1 MLSTL
6 VAKVFPTLRT
16 SIAKAI
22 AESRTLLSGKI
33 NMKFATV
40 LHLDYILGRWRRQN
54 AKWSHHFALIR
65 DHSFTVVLWSI

>member
-16 SIAKAI
+16 SIVKAI

-40 LHLDYILGRWRRQN
+40 LIWIIFWGGGEDY
-54 AKWSHHFALIR
+54 AAWSHHFALIR
-65 DHSFTVVLWSI
+65 DHSFTVLLWSI